1 MTPTQRALKALREA
15 KESGRGSALILL
27 MLERKPSAFYD
38 CWRELNKGDKKP
50 VVPESLRKK
59 PDNLVPIRYT
69 AKYDHGEE
77 GPFTASIPAKE
88 YICRNCKKPSGLI
101 GVGGYCPV
109 CSPGGFAAGRL
120 NTEVIENG

>member
-1 MTPTQRALKALREA
+1 MTPTQRGIKALREA

-59 PDNLVPIRYT
+59 PDNLVELKP
-69 AKYDHGEE
+69 
-77 GPFTASIPAKE
+77 KE

-101 GVGGYCPV
+101 GVGGYCPA

-120 NTEVIENG
+120 NTEVVENEA